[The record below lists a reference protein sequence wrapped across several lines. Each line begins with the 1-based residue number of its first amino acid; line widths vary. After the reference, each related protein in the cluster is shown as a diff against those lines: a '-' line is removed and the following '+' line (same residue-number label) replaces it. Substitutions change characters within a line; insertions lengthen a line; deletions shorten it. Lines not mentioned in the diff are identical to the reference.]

1 MKKSWLVAMLVIAGL
16 FLTAR
21 TSPTA
26 TTTIGSTI
34 PLPVE
39 ITRDVIYAT
48 RPQQQERPEMNFTL
62 DVCAPTEPG
71 DWPVVV
77 CVHGLLQTKYLWDM
91 LIRAIAEQ
99 GVVAISIN
107 YPSMHPSVAVMN
119 HGRGFREMAETVACA
134 VRFARTKALDYGSN
148 AAQVTL
154 VGFSLGGG
162 AAAQVALVGDD
173 LDRQWEEFAFNRGGP
188 PRQVH
193 CEVNGGSAHVDAF
206 VGIGGT
212 YPPFVGC
219 DGKYGREWLQA
230 KDPEMWE
237 MFYSSVGK
245 NLDLKVRL
253 LHGKHDMAIPF
264 ENSSEFQAVLADA
277 GYDTELIQFDGGH
290 FVPYEL
296 TVKTIM
302 QVIRD

>member
-1 MKKSWLVAMLVIAGL
+1 MLVIAGL

-34 PLPVE
+34 PLSVE

-48 RPQQQERPEMNFTL
+48 RPEQQERPEMNFTL

-77 CVHGLLQTKYLWDM
+77 CLHGLGQAKYLWDI

-119 HGRGFREMAETVACA
+119 HGTGFREMAETVACA
-134 VRFARTKALDYGSN
+134 VRVARTKALDYGGN
-148 AAQVTL
+148 ATQVTL

-162 AAAQVALVGDD
+162 LAAHVALVGDN

-188 PRQVH
+188 PRQVY
-193 CEVNGGSAHVDAF
+193 CEVNGRSTHVDAF
-206 VGIGGT
+206 VGIAGA
-212 YPPFVGC
+212 YDAFVGC

-277 GYDTELIQFDGGH
+277 GYDTELIQFKAVTL
-290 FVPYEL
+290 FL
-296 TVKTIM
+296 M
-302 QVIRD
+302 S